1 MPLVVK
7 VVEVVTTLGT
17 DPRTNIG
24 KDPETKKMEA
34 GTKKMEAGTK
44 KRTKMNGDVVDSCDE
59 VCRTKPNS
67 KGGPT

>member
-7 VVEVVTTLGT
+7 AVEAVTTLRTDTGMSIGT
-17 DPRTNIG
+17 NTETN
-24 KDPETKKMEA
+24 MEA